1 MKNRKNVALTVN
13 EGIIEQIGKPIV
25 ESELKDESKELLIDC
40 NKNVPL
46 TAKSKKDK
54 KLGMKM
60 SRE

>member
-1 MKNRKNVALTVN
+1 MENRKYVALSVAD
-13 EGIIEQIGKPIV
+13 GVIEQIGKPID

-46 TAKSKKDK
+46 TAKSKKDI

-60 SRE
+60 SRK

>member
-1 MKNRKNVALTVN
+1 MSQLGYV
-13 EGIIEQIGKPIV
+13 EGVTPCFTQTIESP
-25 ESELKDESKELLIDC
+25 SKFFLYSIRNLVGNDYFGY
-40 NKNVPL
+40 NVPL